1 MKKHEKPRGG
11 MAMWTP
17 EAMRESG
24 KDNCINFIAA
34 AVLALMGLADVLP
47 VAKEMFPAEKKMVA
61 HAG

>member
-1 MKKHEKPRGG
+1 MG
-11 MAMWTP
+11 TP

-24 KDNCINFIAA
+24 KDNCNILIPAE
-34 AVLALMGLADVLP
+34 VLALMGLADVLP